1 MSNRG
6 LFYDTTTFIRPAG
19 VTTAIEGDR
28 TEVCVKPDL
37 YREVYIPNTAS
48 RDS

>member
-1 MSNRG
+1 MSNKG
-6 LFYDTTTFIRPAG
+6 LFRDTTTFIRPAG

-28 TEVCVKPDL
+28 TKLCVRPDL
-37 YREVYIPNTAS
+37 YREVYNHNKAS

>member
-6 LFYDTTTFIRPAG
+6 LFRDTTTFIRPAG

-28 TEVCVKPDL
+28 TDICVQPDL
-37 YREVYIPNTAS
+37 YREVYYLYIAS